1 MQKPSIL
8 TRTNGATI
16 AYHHIPGK
24 KPGVLFCGGF
34 HSDMTGIKA
43 TTLETHSRKNGQ
55 QYTRF
60 DYQGHGVS
68 SGHFKDGTIGQWR
81 DDMLAIFEEVTEGPQ
96 IVVGS
101 SMGGWMA
108 LLLTLQRPDRI
119 AGLVLIAPAPD
130 FTTDLMW
137 KSLPEEA
144 RHKIEQ
150 DGMWLRPSI
159 YDDGP
164 YPITRD
170 LIEESHKHLVLNDP
184 VPFDGPVRI
193 LLGLQDEA
201 IPLEHILRTAKAI
214 TSENIEI
221 TLIKN
226 GDHRLST
233 PTDLDKLCAAID
245 EISSAA

>member
-81 DDMLAIFEEVTEGPQ
+81 DDMLAVFEEVTEGPQ

-108 LLLTLQRPDRI
+108 LLLTLLRPDRI

-137 KSLPEEA
+137 K
-144 RHKIEQ
+144 
-150 DGMWLRPSI
+150 
-159 YDDGP
+159 
-164 YPITRD
+164 
-170 LIEESHKHLVLNDP
+170 N
-184 VPFDGPVRI
+184 
-193 LLGLQDEA
+193 
-201 IPLEHILRTAKAI
+201 
-214 TSENIEI
+214 
-221 TLIKN
+221 
-226 GDHRLST
+226 
-233 PTDLDKLCAAID
+233 
-245 EISSAA
+245 